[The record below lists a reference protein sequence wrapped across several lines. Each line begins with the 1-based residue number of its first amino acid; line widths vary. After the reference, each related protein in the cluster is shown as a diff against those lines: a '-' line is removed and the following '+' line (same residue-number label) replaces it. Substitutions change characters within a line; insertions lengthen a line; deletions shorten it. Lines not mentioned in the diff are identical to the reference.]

1 MQLALNKCLATNTI
15 EISSLFL
22 KLILFRIDF
31 FLQKNGP
38 KKNPTNFGNA
48 MGIFCVIF
56 NLKQFQA
63 EAEQI
68 A

>member
-38 KKNPTNFGNA
+38 KKKKPHQLWKCNGDLLRN
-48 MGIFCVIF
+48 I
-56 NLKQFQA
+56 
-63 EAEQI
+63 
-68 A
+68 